1 MLLRKFSDCFH
12 ALVKATYDYMLN
24 LASRRN
30 AMYFLFAVAFIE
42 SSFFPIPPDVMLIP
56 MVLAAPAKAWRIAGI
71 ATAASVLGGAFG
83 YAIGVFFFDLIARPI
98 LTFYGYIHQ
107 FDVFKDNYHCQR
119 CGSFGFCRLYAGF
132 GRCARHALLSGG
144 LAVEEIRRT
153 DERLHREKSGY
164 AVRFVFVA
172 SVGRFCLYKVSLG
185 QNKTPYPGFYLV
197 FVAES
202 NASFGQVVRRH
213 FNIDLVADHDADA
226 KLAHFSGRMGQ
237 NFDAVF
243 QSDSEHGIRQFLDD
257 IAGQFK
263 QFFFTHKIFLIS
275 FANDFLPV

>member
-98 LTFYGYIHQ
+98 LTFHGYMHQ
-107 FDVFKDNYHCQR
+107 FDVFKDYYHEW
-119 CGSFGFCRLYAGF
+119 GAWIVFGAGITPF
-132 GRCARHALLSGG
+132 PYKVITIASGVVH
-144 LAVEEIRRT
+144 LDFAVFM
-153 DERLHREKSGY
+153 L
-164 AVRFVFVA
+164 A
-172 SVGRFCLYKVSLG
+172 SVVARGMR
-185 QNKTPYPGFYLV
+185 FYLV
-197 FVAES
+197 AWLLKKYGEPMKDYIEKNLGMLSV
-202 NASFGQVVRRH
+202 
-213 FNIDLVADHDADA
+213 L
-226 KLAHFSGRMGQ
+226 
-237 NFDAVF
+237 
-243 QSDSEHGIRQFLDD
+243 FLLLLLGGFAC
-257 IAGQFK
+257 IK
-263 QFFFTHKIFLIS
+263 FL
-275 FANDFLPV
+275 